1 MIDKDLKQ
9 SIREKFL
16 SLGRARRA
24 TGALLNAKVSSDIEA
39 LPLFDKA
46 VGELR
51 KIYSDDLTESL
62 EKERE
67 KLRKRADEAL
77 QRRREDLHKAAEEAG
92 WATRRLRNFDRVGCF
107 RVECRRERVTVTLG
121 SERCDRFDETNG
133 RRVFDRLQK
142 KLLEFREFPFSRD
155 DFFLMVKDAV
165 RIARILGLDRDGKVP
180 IRKIYP
186 LCTLARQGRNEE
198 FMKDPSEKNFSNY
211 SLCQFIYDM
220 ARFGRSGWRGDRG
233 ERIASRTPN
242 MASVFEGKTLALP
255 SLDSADAGPQIA
267 VLWIEKA

>member
-1 MIDKDLKQ
+1 MIEEELKK
-9 SIREKFL
+9 SVREKFL
-16 SLGRARRA
+16 SLGRATRA
-24 TGALLNAKVSSDIEA
+24 TGALLNAKISSDIET

-51 KIYSDDLTESL
+51 KASADSLIESL
-62 EKERE
+62 EEERE

-77 QRRREDLHKAAEEAG
+77 LRRREELHKAAAEAG
-92 WATRRLRNFDRVGCF
+92 WAARRLRNFDRVGCF
-107 RVECRRERVTVTLG
+107 RVEYRRERVTVTLG
-121 SERCDRFDETNG
+121 SERCDRFDETDG
-133 RRVFDRLQK
+133 RRVFDRLHEE
-142 KLLEFREFPFSRD
+142 LRRFRKFPFSRD
-155 DFFLMVKDAV
+155 DFFLMVKDSV
-165 RIARILGLDRDGKVP
+165 RFARILGLDRDGKVP

-186 LCTLARQGRNEE
+186 LCVLARQGRNEE
-198 FMKDPSEKNFSNY
+198 FMKGPNEKNFREY
-211 SLCQFIYDM
+211 PICQFIYDM
-220 ARFGRSGWRGDRG
+220 ARFGQSGWRGDRG